1 MALHFSARSRKH
13 EEVLNHKCGVFFR
26 EVLTGSGRG
35 ESERETY
42 RDNTMDLVA
51 ESK

>member
-1 MALHFSARSRKH
+1 MALHFSARSGKH
-13 EEVLNHKCGVFFR
+13 EGVLSHPCGVFFR

-35 ESERETY
+35 ESERDTY
-42 RDNTMDLVA
+42 IDDTMDIVA